1 MLSREGLWVARLI
14 SIGSSNSKHTLPA
27 FTLDL
32 LFTKIY
38 IINSASLVSAVQ
50 RNHKTVSFDPFLTA
64 AANRMAGIDGEG
76 LKLLQETEN
85 GGGGV
90 NNKVLHSMHPALLGP
105 GLDRMNSTM
114 INNLQIS
121 IDKLELQHNLS
132 FDLHTWCRHAIT
144 VASTDAVY
152 GPLNPFKSGEIE
164 TAFW

>member
-1 MLSREGLWVARLI
+1 
-14 SIGSSNSKHTLPA
+14 
-27 FTLDL
+27 
-32 LFTKIY
+32 
-38 IINSASLVSAVQ
+38 
-50 RNHKTVSFDPFLTA
+50 
-64 AANRMAGIDGEG
+64 MAGINGEG
-76 LKLLQETEN
+76 LQETEN

-121 IDKLELQHNLS
+121 VDKLESQHNFS
-132 FDLHTWCRHAIT
+132 FDLYTWCRHTIS

-164 TAFW
+164 PAFW

>member
-1 MLSREGLWVARLI
+1 MLGREGVWVARLI
-14 SIGSSNSKHTLPA
+14 GIGSSNSKHTLPA

-38 IINSASLVSAVQ
+38 IMNSASLVSAVQ
-50 RNHKTVSFDPFLTA
+50 RNHKIVSFDPFLTA
-64 AANRMAGIDGEG
+64 AANRLAGIDGEG

-105 GLDRMNSTM
+105 GLDGMNSTM

-121 IDKLELQHNLS
+121 IDNLESQHNLS
-132 FDLHTWCRHAIT
+132 FDLHAWCRHAIT

-152 GPLNPFKSGEIE
+152 GPHNPFKSQDIE